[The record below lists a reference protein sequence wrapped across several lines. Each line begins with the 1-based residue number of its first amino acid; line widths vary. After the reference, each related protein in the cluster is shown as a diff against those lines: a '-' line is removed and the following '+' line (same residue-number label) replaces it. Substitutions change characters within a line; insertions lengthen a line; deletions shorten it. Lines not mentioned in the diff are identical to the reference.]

1 MSDRQPKGELVIRV
15 CAMPKDVNANGD
27 IFGGW
32 LLSHLDLA
40 GAALAQEI
48 SRCRVTTVAVDS
60 MSFKAPIHVG
70 EYVCFYAENLGI
82 GHTSVRIGIEAWAI
96 NLTQESTAKH
106 LVSAAVFTYVALSKN
121 GKPQAISDHKKNTP
135 ENK

>member
-1 MSDRQPKGELVIRV
+1 MSRKKANGKLVIQV

-48 SRCRVTTVAVDS
+48 SRSRVTTVAVDS

-82 GHTSVRIGIEAWAI
+82 GNTSLRVGIEAWAV
-96 NLTQESTAKH
+96 NLTEESKAKH
-106 LVSAAVFTYVALSKN
+106 LVSAAVFTYVALDNN
-121 GKPQAISDHKKNTP
+121 GKPHPIIRKAL
-135 ENK
+135 